1 MTCRCGES
9 QRTQATHSFRRTVAG
24 TTFTAEAAV
33 DACARCGEPNVPA
46 ALVIAFERE
55 VAAELARRGPVSGET
70 FRWIRKAASL
80 ERMEL
85 AQLLG
90 VPVEA
95 IASWEEERR
104 APDVAAWT
112 VVAAIALAAGEGPR
126 PMRTRLRARRRGT
139 VASAIASL
147 EIGSA
152 AAGTMRKVLE
162 LLTWARASNDADL
175 ADALDLDLPALRARL
190 RDLAAAGL
198 VEGSVLDSDGR
209 TAGED
214 EPMRWEVTTRDR
226 EALYRAAVDAGIE
239 LDALLPRAKRTDAR
253 ASSPRERVAPLNGRA
268 SS

>member
-9 QRTQATHSFRRTVAG
+9 QRTQTTHSFRRTVAG
-24 TTFTAEAAV
+24 TTFTAEAPV

-85 AQLLG
+85 AQLVG
-90 VPVEA
+90 VPVET

-112 VVAAIALAAGEGPR
+112 VVAAIALDAVEGPR
-126 PMRTRLRARRRGT
+126 PMRTRLKARRQK
-139 VASAIASL
+139 SAAPPTAQL
-147 EIGSA
+147 RIGSA
-152 AAGTMRKVLE
+152 AAGTLRKVLE
-162 LLTWARASNDADL
+162 LLTARASTDAEI
-175 ADALDLDLPALRARL
+175 ADALDLDCAPLEARL
-190 RDLAAAGL
+190 RDLAAAG
-198 VEGSVLDSDGR
+198 VVQSSPVGTNG
-209 TAGED
+209 GED
-214 EPMRWEVTTRDR
+214 PLRWDVLTRDR
-226 EALYRAAVDAGIE
+226 EALDRAASDAGID
-239 LDALLPRAKRTDAR
+239 LDALLPRAKRDPSR
-253 ASSPRERVAPLNGRA
+253 PSSPRERVASMNGNGRA

>member
-24 TTFTAEAAV
+24 TTFTAEASV

-46 ALVIAFERE
+46 ALVIAFERQ

-80 ERMEL
+80 ERMDL

-90 VPVEA
+90 VPVET

-112 VVAAIALAAGEGPR
+112 VVAAIALDGVEGPR
-126 PMRTRLRARRRGT
+126 PMRTRLRARQRSGGL
-139 VASAIASL
+139 ASAAAHL

-152 AAGTMRKVLE
+152 TAGTLRKVLE
-162 LLTWARASNDADL
+162 LLATARTSNDTDL
-175 ADALDLDLPALRARL
+175 AEALDLDLAALRSRL
-190 RDLAAAGL
+190 RDLAAAGVVQSTPL
-198 VEGSVLDSDGR
+198 EPG
-209 TAGED
+209 AQD
-214 EPMRWEVTTRDR
+214 EPLHWDVTTRDR
-226 EALYRAAVDAGIE
+226 PALYRAAEVAGID
-239 LDALLPRAKRTDAR
+239 LDALLPRARRPDPR
-253 ASSPRERVAPLNGRA
+253 SSPRERIPPMNGRA

>member
-24 TTFTAEAAV
+24 TTFTAEASV
-33 DACARCGEPNVPA
+33 DACARCGEANVPA

-90 VPVEA
+90 LPVET

-112 VVAAIALAAGEGPR
+112 VVAAIALDAVEGPR
-126 PMRTRLRARRRGT
+126 PMRARLRARRKVGL
-139 VASAIASL
+139 ASSTAQL

-152 AAGTMRKVLE
+152 AAGTLRKVLE
-162 LLTWARASNDADL
+162 LLAMAKTSNDADL
-175 ADALDLDLPALRARL
+175 AEALDLDVTALRARL

-198 VEGSVLDSDGR
+198 LQGTSLDSG
-209 TAGED
+209 AED
-214 EPMRWEVTTRDR
+214 EPMRWVATTRDHG
-226 EALYRAAVDAGIE
+226 ALYRAAEETGVD
-239 LDALLPRAKRTDAR
+239 LDALLPKAKRPDPR
-253 ASSPRERVAPLNGRA
+253 SASRDRVSPLNGRA

>member
-9 QRTQATHSFRRTVAG
+9 QRTRATHSFRRTVAG
-24 TTFTAEAAV
+24 TTFTAEASV

-90 VPVEA
+90 IPVET

-104 APDVAAWT
+104 TPDVAAWT
-112 VVAAIALAAGEGPR
+112 VVAAIALDAVEGPR
-126 PMRTRLRARRRGT
+126 PMRARLKARRRGGPGST
-139 VASAIASL
+139 ATAHL

-152 AAGTMRKVLE
+152 AAGTLGKVVE
-162 LLTWARASNDADL
+162 LLAGARASVDADL
-175 ADALDLDLPALRARL
+175 AEALDLDLATLRSRL
-190 RDLAAAGL
+190 RDLAALGIVQSSPA
-198 VEGSVLDSDGR
+198 EPAAD
-209 TAGED
+209 D
-214 EPMRWEVTTRDR
+214 EPVRWDVTMRDR
-226 EALYRAAVDAGIE
+226 DAVHRAAADGGID
-239 LDALLPRAKRTDAR
+239 LDTLLPRAKRADPR
-253 ASSPRERVAPLNGRA
+253 GSSPRERTAPVNGRA